1 MSDIAPFLPGLFA
14 ALGVFAMGF
23 LVIGPNIAAIMAT
36 SMAHGRRRGLAM
48 ACGVALGS
56 IIWATL
62 TVMGLA
68 SIITAYAGAVLVLKL
83 FGAAFLLWLAVKALR
98 SAASAHHPAKAPP
111 ARGNAFLA
119 GLAIQMT
126 NPKAALSW
134 IAVASI
140 AMNGNAPWQ
149 IAILLVALA
158 GPISL
163 LGHAAYAT
171 LFSTRAVVAGYA
183 RARRWIE
190 GALGAFFTFAAW
202 RLATE
207 RT

>member
-1 MSDIAPFLPGLFA
+1 MSDLAPFLPGLLA

-68 SIITAYAGAVLVLKL
+68 SIITAYAGAVLVLKI
-83 FGAAFLLWLAVKALR
+83 FGAAFLLWLAFKAFR
-98 SAASAHHPAKAPP
+98 SAASGRDLAKAPP
-111 ARGNAFLA
+111 ARGNPFLT
-119 GLAIQMT
+119 GLTIQMT
-126 NPKAALSW
+126 NPKAALAW
-134 IAVASI
+134 IATASI
-140 AMNGNAPWQ
+140 AMNGDAPWQ
-149 IAILLVALA
+149 LGILLLALA
-158 GPISL
+158 GPVSL

-183 RARRWIE
+183 RARRGIE
-190 GALGAFFTFAAW
+190 GTLGLFFSYAAY
-202 RLATE
+202 RLVTE